1 MVGNRP
7 TERQRVKEEGGRE
20 VRREKRKNK
29 LTTMM
34 DDKEIGEGL
43 FEAENGNLKKK
54 KRGKKTQTIC
64 GQRIVHRGKR
74 FSYSR
79 AKCYFHYPRIL
90 VKKKHTFHYPRK
102 ASYTKL
108 YKILNIS

>member
-1 MVGNRP
+1 
-7 TERQRVKEEGGRE
+7 
-20 VRREKRKNK
+20 
-29 LTTMM
+29 M

-43 FEAENGNLKKK
+43 FEAENRNLKKK
-54 KRGKKTQTIC
+54 RKRGKKDQTLC
-64 GQRIVHRGKR
+64 GQRIVHRGER

-79 AKCYFHYPRIL
+79 AKYYFYYPRIL
-90 VKKKHTFHYPRK
+90 VKKKPHTFHYPKK